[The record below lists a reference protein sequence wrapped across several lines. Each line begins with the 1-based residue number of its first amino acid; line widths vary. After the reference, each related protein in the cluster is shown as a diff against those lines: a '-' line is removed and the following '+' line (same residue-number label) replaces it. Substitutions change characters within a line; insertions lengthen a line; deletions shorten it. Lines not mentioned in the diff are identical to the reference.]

1 MTIKHSKFKNVRPT
15 HLACIDQKLFDR
27 LTNGPNM
34 CKAIYPHFFKEGSI
48 KNKHLPGRSPQETPR
63 APDMMPILTLS
74 LPSTTT
80 VPYANSL
87 DPDETQ
93 ITQHLSQIQAV

>member
-1 MTIKHSKFKNVRPT
+1 M
-15 HLACIDQKLFDR
+15 
-27 LTNGPNM
+27 
-34 CKAIYPHFFKEGSI
+34 
-48 KNKHLPGRSPQETPR
+48 HLPDRSPQETPR

-87 DPDETQ
+87 DPDDTPSNSASLLDPSCL
-93 ITQHLSQIQAV
+93 IPRQHFHRF